1 MGEDLIVVS
10 KSFRLRRLDPGPNR
24 AYWGDESL
32 NAAVDELKPPRLPHL
47 FLNMLFGKVLRCA
60 TEKLDKVRIE
70 AQKSVACAL
79 RDRSVDLLSLLFCNI
94 IGADQSSIL
103 KENKLQSF

>member
-1 MGEDLIVVS
+1 
-10 KSFRLRRLDPGPNR
+10 
-24 AYWGDESL
+24 
-32 NAAVDELKPPRLPHL
+32 
-47 FLNMLFGKVLRCA
+47 MLFGKVLRCA

-79 RDRSVDLLSLLFCNI
+79 RDRSVDLLPLLFCEI

-103 KENKLQSF
+103 KENKLQSFKSSHVLPLNTSASFSISKQTIG